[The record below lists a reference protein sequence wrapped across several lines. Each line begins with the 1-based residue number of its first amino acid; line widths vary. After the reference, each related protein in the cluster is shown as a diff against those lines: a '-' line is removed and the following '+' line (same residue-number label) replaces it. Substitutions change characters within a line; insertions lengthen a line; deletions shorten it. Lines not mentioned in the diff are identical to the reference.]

1 MSINA
6 VRNHPTE
13 YENNVKLDR
22 RKKKKTNLKLQT
34 TEDV

>member
-22 RKKKKTNLKLQT
+22 RKKTNLKLQT